1 MAELKAFDLKA
12 FVGTRDF
19 GLSKAFYLAA
29 GFEIH
34 WESETLIEFG
44 VSGCRFLLQDYYE
57 KSWCENMMMHLTVE
71 DAEGWYSRI
80 AEVLADRKYGAAK
93 TQAPQREERGAL
105 VTYFWDP
112 SGVLWHIAQFD

>member
-112 SGVLWHIAQFD
+112 SGVLWHLAQFD